1 MARKPEDKS
10 RNFDELEGQLAAT
23 LRPVRPGHT
32 FVQNVRQRIEVAAPA
47 VAIRPAPDV
56 RSFLVIL
63 TGVVSAAVVAAISAR
78 VIFFL
83 RARAR

>member
-1 MARKPEDKS
+1 MARKPENQS
-10 RNFDELEGQLAAT
+10 HNFDELEDQLAAT
-23 LRPVRPGHT
+23 LKPVRPGHT
-32 FVQNVRQRIEVAAPA
+32 FVQNVRQRIGVAAPS

-56 RSFLVIL
+56 RSFFVIL
-63 TGVVSAAVVAAISAR
+63 TGVVSAVVVAAISAR

>member
-1 MARKPEDKS
+1 
-10 RNFDELEGQLAAT
+10 
-23 LRPVRPGHT
+23 
-32 FVQNVRQRIEVAAPA
+32 VQNVRQRIEVAAPA